1 MNKNGS
7 GFTVCARQARYHS
20 TSSFAGL
27 LISTLLLLQA
37 SAWAQSTTALLFGT
51 VRDSNGSPVPAASVK
66 VSNPQTGLI
75 RTAITDSD
83 GNYDFSLPRGL
94 YDISASHPGF

>member
-1 MNKNGS
+1 MNKIGS
-7 GFTVCARQARYHS
+7 GFTVCARQARYHL

-51 VRDSNGSPVPAASVK
+51 VRDSSGSPVPAASVK
-66 VSNPQTGLI
+66 VSNQQTGLI

-83 GNYDFSLPRGL
+83 GELRL
-94 YDISASHPGF
+94 QLAARTV